1 MLRLLS
7 WVSGST
13 LLATSACGNTR
24 VEREPE
30 VDSGQTPDSGPIA
43 PPAQASLFF
52 VIGPP
57 RVAGPGCAISGNYL
71 ANIGGPPRAA
81 ASDPGPREVDGVGDA
96 RISCRVSGSTSFE
109 VSGSAD
115 KGAVSFRLLEGR
127 IGPVDGTGTMAVG
140 GPGTAGKLLT
150 SGADGCTLGVSR
162 APFQVAS
169 GAIWAEFDCPVVTTP
184 ADPGSTCSARG
195 EFVFENCER

>member
-1 MLRLLS
+1 MPRLLF
-7 WVSGST
+7 WLSGAA
-13 LLATSACGNTR
+13 LLATFACGNTR

-57 RVAGPGCAISGNYL
+57 GVAGPGCAISGSYR
-71 ANIGGPPRAA
+71 ANIGGPPRAS

-109 VSGSAD
+109 LSGSAE
-115 KGAVSFRLLEGR
+115 KGAAFFHLLGGR
-127 IGPVDGTGTMAVG
+127 VDSGVGAGTISVG

-150 SGADGCTLGVSR
+150 SGADGCQLNANR
-162 APFQVAS
+162 APFQVQS

-195 EFVFENCER
+195 EFVLENCER